1 MHQPTADCS
10 ELITKTADALDSD
23 ILQQLLISTQRNN
36 LTLCKQYAIE
46 KRVSQA
52 LKQMTEPNS
61 LTVHRVIVPAM
72 IQKDPSLNRIEGGLK
87 WDEIARISID
97 AWQWIPYHAVS

>member
-1 MHQPTADCS
+1 MHQPKADCS

-46 KRVSQA
+46 KCISQA
-52 LKQMTEPNS
+52 LKETTEPNS
-61 LTVHRVIVPAM
+61 LTMHRVIVPAM
-72 IQKDPSLNRIEGGLK
+72 IEENSSLNRSEGGLK
-87 WDEIARISID
+87 EGEVVGISIY
-97 AWQWIPYHAVS
+97 AWRWLPYSAVS